1 MYKPFSFFSHSAA
14 ILIEP
19 SQSYL
24 WFPHGHFPPLQHR
37 LGRLFSPT
45 NGVQPRGMQS
55 ISNLTRGLQFRGLH
69 SYLGIKV
76 LNKLIVSLC
85 TCYLVLVYCNP
96 YKQSA
101 QQLSEGREKS
111 NTHDQKAPTGEV
123 LYHQTVM
130 SLRSLF
136 SNS

>member
-1 MYKPFSFFSHSAA
+1 MKYSFMFSFKKPFSFFSHSAA

-19 SQSYL
+19 SQSHL
-24 WFPHGHFPPLQHR
+24 WFPDGHFPPLQHK

-45 NGVQPRGMQS
+45 HVQPRSMQS
-55 ISNLTRGLQFRGLH
+55 ISNLTRGLQLHGFH

-85 TCYLVLVYCNP
+85 TCCLVLDYCNP

-101 QQLSEGREKS
+101 QQLSQGREKS
-111 NTHDQKAPTGEV
+111 NTHDQKAPNG
-123 LYHQTVM
+123 
-130 SLRSLF
+130 
-136 SNS
+136 